1 MKSLIIV
8 IIAVAVAVADE
19 KATAKQDKRQISS
32 YSSGTAATIAQPL
45 QTSQPTAGAVAANN
59 APSYQSSYVPTCV
72 VQPYGNSIFTNPSV
86 PVYQPPYYNGPA
98 ESFVPQYQ
106 PQQYPIA
113 YQPPQQYP
121 IAYQPPQYPIA
132 YQPPQYPIAY
142 QPSQY
147 PTTYQPSQYPAAYQ
161 PSQFPATY
169 QPQQPAQTPAPYSY
183 TYFTSAA
190 NNANNN
196 AQLSTTKK

>member
-1 MKSLIIV
+1 V

-45 QTSQPTAGAVAANN
+45 QTQPTAGAVAVNN

-106 PQQYPIA
+106 PQQ
-113 YQPPQQYP
+113 QYP

-147 PTTYQPSQYPAAYQ
+147 PTTYQPSQYPATYQPSQYPAAYQ

-190 NNANNN
+190 NSANNN